1 MENETVIAIIILI
14 VMAISI
20 ALACC
25 FVFFAEDL
33 TDNSRVLEESHN
45 RENAILY
52 SAVHANE
59 I

>member
-14 VMAISI
+14 VMVISI

-33 TDNSRVLEESHN
+33 ADNSRVEESHN